1 MDRRVATTLLV
12 DRAVRD
18 AIVEHARDGAPE
30 EVCGVLGGVRGA
42 GGTDGSDEPDSSGGD
57 EDSGPDA
64 PRSARARTA
73 HRVPNVASAPRTRYE
88 LDPSEQFRA
97 MEAIEDAGDDVV
109 GFYHSH
115 PRGPPA
121 PSATDEALAT
131 WSGYSYVIVSLDGP
145 EPELGSWRWTGETF
159 ERGAVEVVEEE

>member
-1 MDRRVATTLLV
+1 MTLALDRS
-12 DRAVRD
+12 VRD
-18 AIVEHARDGAPE
+18 ALVEHARDGAPE
-30 EVCGVLGGVRGA
+30 EVCGVLGGVRDAVRIDDSDGA
-42 GGTDGSDEPDSSGGD
+42 GSSDDTD
-57 EDSGPDA
+57 DSGADA
-64 PRSARARTA
+64 TYTSRARTA

-97 MEAIEDAGDDVV
+97 MEAIEDDGNDVV

-131 WSGYSYVIVSLDGP
+131 WPGYSYVIVSLGGP

-159 ERGAVEVVEEE
+159 EREAVEVVEGG

>member
-1 MDRRVATTLLV
+1 MDRRDAMTLVL

-30 EVCGVLGGVRGA
+30 EVCGALGGVHDA
-42 GGTDGSDEPDSSGGD
+42 GGTDDIDETDRSERIDDRPDV
-57 EDSGPDA
+57 
-64 PRSARARTA
+64 PRSSHARSAT
-73 HRVPNVASAPRTRYE
+73 RVPNVASAPRTRYE

-121 PSATDEALAT
+121 PSVTDEALAT
-131 WSGYSYVIVSLDGP
+131 WAGYSYVIVSLGGP

-159 ERGAVEVVEEE
+159 EREAVEVVEGA